1 MRCCA
6 PDLKAHR
13 GSLQA
18 WTHTQSKLEEGS
30 KVSHLMILLLNDLC
44 YLRPLQAVHE
54 WAEVSPQCNGDVV
67 EDSSIK
73 SEREGG
79 ALHKAYHG
87 AIMRYLTWI
96 LNEVGVILPDGDGE
110 KP

>member
-44 YLRPLQAVHE
+44 YLRPLQAVHGMIQPKWRE
-54 WAEVSPQCNGDVV
+54 EEM

-87 AIMRYLTWI
+87 AIMRSPSSLD
-96 LNEVGVILPDGDGE
+96 LPYTRSQA
-110 KP
+110 